1 MVRIEGDKLVIELDV
16 RDPKRFY
23 GYLIKDIPIC
33 IQAIAETGLD
43 ERNPALP
50 DSLVN
55 LLELYMALLPER
67 KQVKRIFKKR
77 K

>member
-1 MVRIEGDKLVIELDV
+1 MVRIEGDKLIIELDV
-16 RDPKRFY
+16 PEPKRFY
-23 GYLIKDIPIC
+23 GHLINDIPIC

-43 ERNPALP
+43 ERNPALG

-55 LLELYMALLPER
+55 LLELYMALLPEG
-67 KQVKRIFKKR
+67 KQVKRIFKKG